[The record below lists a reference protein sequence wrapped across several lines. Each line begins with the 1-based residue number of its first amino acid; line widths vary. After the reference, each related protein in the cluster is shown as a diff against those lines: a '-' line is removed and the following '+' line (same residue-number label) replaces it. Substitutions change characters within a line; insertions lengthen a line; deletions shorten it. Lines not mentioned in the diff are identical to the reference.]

1 MGEVDNFEIVA
12 PPLTLAKQYLNT
24 TGNGAKTTLGA
35 PKPISEQT
43 VLEVEKQRAIEIDD
57 GGGGGNLDG
66 ELAKIHKQTWKKA
79 WTRGHCPRIFL

>member
-79 WTRGHCPRIFL
+79 WTCGHCPRKF